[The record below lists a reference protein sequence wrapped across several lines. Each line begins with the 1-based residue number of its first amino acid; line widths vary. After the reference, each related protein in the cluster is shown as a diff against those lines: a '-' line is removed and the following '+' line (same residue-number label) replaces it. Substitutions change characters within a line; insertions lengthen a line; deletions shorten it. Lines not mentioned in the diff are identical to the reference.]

1 MSDPSPPDLV
11 PAPPGGTGVPAG
23 WAALAGV
30 AAAASALAVGELVV
44 GVAGGGQPSL
54 VAAVG
59 TAFID
64 QFAASLKDL
73 AVSLFGTNDKVAL
86 VVGIVVVSLA
96 LGAALGVAARRRFVV
111 GVAGFVVFG
120 AVGFQAYRTDELGRT
135 ATGLAASSLAVVA
148 GVGALW
154 WLLRSAQVLW
164 ERAGGA
170 AAGTD
175 AAAVAV
181 PVDDGVLVGG
191 RLEAAPRSPMLP
203 IAVARRAFLATA
215 AGVAAGAA
223 VLATVGRRL
232 GSGGTS
238 EAERARVVL
247 PEPAGTTPTPAPSLE
262 VARVS
267 PYITP
272 NDDFYRIDTA
282 LTVPQVELD
291 SWRLRVTGL
300 VDRPFELTY
309 DELLAMDAV
318 EETVTIACVSNQVG
332 GNLVGNAVWQGVPL
346 QVLLDR
352 AGVQAPVAGAEGQ
365 VVGRSLD
372 GWTAGFPMDVAT
384 DGRVALVAYAM
395 NGEPLPVRHGFPA
408 RLIVAGLYGYVS
420 ATKWLDAIEVV
431 RWDDFDGYWVPR
443 GWSKEGPIK
452 TMSRIDVPRSGADL
466 PAGAT
471 DVAGVAWAPTRG
483 ISAVEV
489 RIDDGPW
496 EPCELGDVA
505 GENTWV
511 QWRLRWDARPGEH
524 VISVRAT
531 DGDGVTQT
539 EEVAAPAPDGA
550 TGWHTRRVRVS

>member
-1 MSDPSPPDLV
+1 
-11 PAPPGGTGVPAG
+11 
-23 WAALAGV
+23 LAGV
-30 AAAASALAVGELVV
+30 AAAGAALAAGELVV
-44 GVAGGGQPSL
+44 GIAGGGQPSL

-96 LGAALGVAARRRFVV
+96 LGGVLGVVARRRFPVA
-111 GVAGFVVFG
+111 VAGFVVFG
-120 AVGFQAYRTDELGRT
+120 VVGFQAYRSDELGRG
-135 ATGLAASSLAVVA
+135 ATGLAASFAAVVA
-148 GVGALW
+148 GVWVLW
-154 WLLRSAQVLW
+154 WLRRSAALLLH
-164 ERAGGA
+164 RADRPAGPAGPAEGGA
-170 AAGTD
+170 GAASS
-175 AAAVAV
+175 A
-181 PVDDGVLVGG
+181 PVVDGVLVGG
-191 RLEAAPRSPMLP
+191 RLEAAPPSPMLP
-203 IAVARRAFLATA
+203 VALARRAFLVTVG
-215 AGVAAGAA
+215 GVAAGAA
-223 VLATVGRRL
+223 LVAALGRRL
-232 GSGGTS
+232 GAGGTS
-238 EAERARVVL
+238 EAARAGVVL
-247 PEPAGTTPTPAPSLE
+247 PEPAGGGTTPAPSLE

-267 PYITP
+267 PYLTP

-282 LTVPQVELD
+282 LTLPQVELD
-291 SWRLRVTGL
+291 SWRLRVAGL

-309 DELLAMDAV
+309 AELLALESV

-346 QVLLDR
+346 ATLLDR
-352 AGVQAPVAGAEGQ
+352 AGVQAAVDGPEGQ

-372 GWTAGFPMDVAT
+372 GWTAGFPLDVAT

-420 ATKWLDAIEVV
+420 ATKWLDTIEVV
-431 RWDDFDGYWVPR
+431 RWDDFDGYWVPK
-443 GWSKEGPIK
+443 GWAKEGPIK
-452 TMSRIDVPRSGADL
+452 TMSRIDVPRAGADL
-466 PAGAT
+466 AVGPV

-483 ISAVEV
+483 VAGVEV

-505 GENTWV
+505 SANTWV
-511 QWRLRWDARPGEH
+511 QWRYRWSADAGDH

-531 DGDGVTQT
+531 DGDGETQT
-539 EEVAAPAPDGA
+539 DEVVPPAPDGA
-550 TGWHTRRVRVS
+550 TGRHTRRVTVA